1 MEEKIR
7 ARLLARLDIEGEISD
22 ERLFEMI
29 DEEIIREGGREGLP
43 LDRRLFLRKTLF
55 NSLRR
60 LDILQEF
67 LRTRPSRRS
76 W

>member
-29 DEEIIREGGREGLP
+29 DEEIIREGRTGGP
-43 LDRRLFLRKTLF
+43 SPGPAALFEKDPVQQPEA
-55 NSLRR
+55 SGH
-60 LDILQEF
+60 
-67 LRTRPSRRS
+67 PSGIP
-76 W
+76 